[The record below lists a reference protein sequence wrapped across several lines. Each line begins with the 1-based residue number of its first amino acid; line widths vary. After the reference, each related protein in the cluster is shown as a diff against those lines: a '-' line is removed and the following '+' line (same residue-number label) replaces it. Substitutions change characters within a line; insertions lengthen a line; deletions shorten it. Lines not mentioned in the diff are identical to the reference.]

1 MATDAQQ
8 AVEKS
13 LLKAAEV
20 IEDQLDAEIDLLDHT
35 DADDL
40 DRLREK
46 RLRQLKKQAEQKRE
60 LLAHGHGQYIEVTD
74 EKEFFAQCKDT
85 ARVVCHFS
93 MDSTFR
99 CKIVDKH
106 LAVLARKHVEAKF
119 VKVNV
124 DKSPFLCERLNV
136 RVLPTIVV
144 FKNGKNEDRIVGF
157 DELGGEDD
165 FATETLEWRL
175 GKTGVIEYTGEEPA
189 VFKTKQKKTILLGKR
204 SVRGGG
210 GADSDDSDDD

>member
-1 MATDAQQ
+1 MATDVRQT
-8 AVEKS
+8 VEKS

-20 IEDQLDAEIDLLDHT
+20 IEEKLDAEIDLLDNT

-40 DRLREK
+40 ERLREK
-46 RLRQLKKQAEQKRE
+46 RLRQLKKQTEQKRE

-74 EKEFFAQCKDT
+74 EKEFFAQCKNT

-93 MDSTFR
+93 RDSTFR

-119 VKVNV
+119 VKV
-124 DKSPFLCERLNV
+124 DAEKSPFLCERLNV
-136 RVLPTIVV
+136 HVLPTIVV
-144 FKNGKNEDRIVGF
+144 FKNGKNEDKIVGF

-175 GKTGVIEYTGEEPA
+175 GKTGVIEYTGDEPD
-189 VFKTKQKKTILLGKR
+189 VFKTRQKKTILLGKR
-204 SVRGGG
+204 SVRGRS
-210 GADSDDSDDD
+210 DSDESDDD